1 MHQINNEA
9 KYTVHFVGGY
19 PVADSNHPD
28 ALNNFAVITY
38 KGIQRKT
45 FLPGSIETCG
55 EALVSIVD
63 GILERTAG
71 LPVSKESLDLAVN
84 ITCAER
90 ENLDIYPHYCG
101 LSL

>member
-1 MHQINNEA
+1 MHQIKNET
-9 KYTVHFVGGY
+9 KYTVHFIGGY

-28 ALNNFAVITY
+28 AIKNFAVITY

-45 FLPGSIETCG
+45 YIPDSIETCG

-63 GILERTAG
+63 GILERAAG

-90 ENLDIYPHYCG
+90 QNLDINPLYCG
-101 LSL
+101 LPL